1 LLKVYG
7 LEKMQNWVKK
17 GLIYKPEG
25 NFGWDKTHAHVVCTD
40 EVDQDTLR
48 LYYSARD
55 EKGRC
60 QASFLDLDKNDLSIV
75 KYLHPKTILELG
87 KKGTFD
93 DCGIMPTWLL
103 NHPNGEKW
111 LYYIGWTVRNTIPY
125 HNSIGLATSVDGINF
140 TKKFEGPIVHTI
152 ATEPYF
158 NGSASV
164 LFDQGIFKI
173 WYLNCTHWYDA
184 PDGKIEPC
192 YHIKYAESADGI
204 YWNRK
209 GQIAIDYLNENEG
222 GISRPSVLI
231 EGGIYKMWY
240 SYRAIDDYRNNKE
253 RSYRIGYAESA
264 DGINWQRKDDSVGL
278 NISSEGWDS
287 EMIEYPMVFN
297 HLGKT
302 IMLYNGNGFG
312 ASGVGYAELI

>member
-1 LLKVYG
+1 MY
-7 LEKMQNWVKK
+7 
-17 GLIYKPEG
+17 
-25 NFGWDKTHAHVVCTD
+25 
-40 EVDQDTLR
+40 
-48 LYYSARD
+48 
-55 EKGRC
+55 
-60 QASFLDLDKNDLSIV
+60 
-75 KYLHPKTILELG
+75 
-87 KKGTFD
+87 
-93 DCGIMPTWLL
+93 
-103 NHPNGEKW
+103 
-111 LYYIGWTVRNTIPY
+111 
-125 HNSIGLATSVDGINF
+125 
-140 TKKFEGPIVHTI
+140 
-152 ATEPYF
+152 
-158 NGSASV
+158 
-164 LFDQGIFKI
+164 DQGIFKI

-253 RSYRIGYAESA
+253 RSYRIGYAEST
-264 DGINWQRKDDSVGL
+264 DGINWQRKDDLVGL
-278 NISSEGWDS
+278 NISPEGWDS

-297 HLGKT
+297 HLGKK